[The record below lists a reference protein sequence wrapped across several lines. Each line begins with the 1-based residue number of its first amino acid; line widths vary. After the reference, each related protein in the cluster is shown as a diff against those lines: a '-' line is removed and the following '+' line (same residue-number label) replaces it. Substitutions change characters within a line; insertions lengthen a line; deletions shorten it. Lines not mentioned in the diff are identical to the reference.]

1 MSNRHMQHQAYH
13 LCYMNVVII
22 LMQIRVP
29 LKIAVKSKDVI
40 VEIQKRVST
49 VAVNNEPV
57 SV

>member
-1 MSNRHMQHQAYH
+1 MQHQAYH